1 MKIEK
6 RMEHLQ
12 TLMERSLE
20 KGTSYG
26 EVYMYESAIAELE
39 RVSNWLESQ
48 CKKIIGYYLNRQEQ
62 A

>member
-48 CKKIIGYYLNRQEQ
+48 CKKNNRILL
-62 A
+62 